1 LTSREINY
9 LIETIVSNTEPHVR
23 SGCALALACIHNSL
37 GGMAASFH
45 LKTILGIF
53 MSLCADP
60 HPLVHFWALE
70 SLKRI
75 VDSAGLTFSG
85 YVSSTIG
92 LLGQLYVLD
101 THNAE
106 TGPLASSNLE
116 VELETTAANV
126 CCVDAIINVMGPDLS
141 EMAKPRGMVLTL
153 IRQFQTESD
162 VLVLVESTRCLGNLS
177 MYAPGHM
184 EFEKYVKRLQ
194 ADLDS
199 PSPEIRNMAIG
210 GLANL
215 MRRDAEDI
223 VRAANPGL
231 EDKLW
236 DVLDQNP
243 AQETIKEIFVN
254 WLSQTGLTD
263 TAGWIQRCNA
273 VLTKAKARV
282 DNATQDE
289 KAAKKAAATD
299 LQDEEVAGF
308 AAGAG
313 TKDEETSA
321 ATSSQELMRW
331 QVRLFGMELLNSLLD
346 SVVKESAINEDIPA
360 LASLQ
365 QRVADVVR
373 VAFSAS
379 TANVVGLRILGLHI
393 IDQVLR
399 VSVEIHATI
408 PRY

>member
-1 LTSREINY
+1 
-9 LIETIVSNTEPHVR
+9 
-23 SGCALALACIHNSL
+23 
-37 GGMAASFH
+37 
-45 LKTILGIF
+45 

-60 HPLVHFWALE
+60 HPLVHFWALD
-70 SLKRI
+70 SLKRVI
-75 VDSAGLTFSG
+75 DSAGLTFSS
-85 YVSSTIG
+85 YVSSTVG

-116 VELETTAANV
+116 VDLETTAANV
-126 CCVDAIINVMGPDLS
+126 CCVDAIINVLGPDLS

-162 VLVLVESTRCLGNLS
+162 VLALVESTRCLGNLS

-184 EFEKYVKRLQ
+184 EFEQYVKRLQ

-199 PSPEIRNMAIG
+199 QSPEIRDMAIG

-223 VRAANPGL
+223 VRTANPGL
-231 EDKLW
+231 EEKLW

-243 AQETIKEIFVN
+243 AQETIREIFVN
-254 WLSQTGLTD
+254 WLSQTGLVD
-263 TAGWIQRCNA
+263 TAGWIQRCNG
-273 VLTKAKARV
+273 VLTKAKARI
-282 DNATQDE
+282 DQGSQAAA
-289 KAAKKAAATD
+289 AAKPAATTD
-299 LQDEEVAGF
+299 LQDDEVAGF

-313 TKDEETSA
+313 TKDEDTSA
-321 ATSSQELMRW
+321 STSSQELMRW
-331 QVRLFGMELLNSLLD
+331 QVRLFGIDLLNTLLD
-346 SVVKESAINEDIPA
+346 TIVKDSTINDDSPA

-399 VSVEIHATI
+399 VSGAWPLCLFSV
-408 PRY
+408 Y

>member
-1 LTSREINY
+1 
-9 LIETIVSNTEPHVR
+9 
-23 SGCALALACIHNSL
+23 
-37 GGMAASFH
+37 
-45 LKTILGIF
+45 
-53 MSLCADP
+53 
-60 HPLVHFWALE
+60 
-70 SLKRI
+70 
-75 VDSAGLTFSG
+75 
-85 YVSSTIG
+85 
-92 LLGQLYVLD
+92 
-101 THNAE
+101 
-106 TGPLASSNLE
+106 
-116 VELETTAANV
+116 
-126 CCVDAIINVMGPDLS
+126 
-141 EMAKPRGMVLTL
+141 
-153 IRQFQTESD
+153 
-162 VLVLVESTRCLGNLS
+162 

-184 EFEKYVKRLQ
+184 QFEEYVKRLQ

-199 PSPEIRNMAIG
+199 HSPEIRDMAIR

-236 DVLDQNP
+236 DILDQNP
-243 AQETIKEIFVN
+243 VQETIKEIFVN
-254 WLSQTGLTD
+254 WLSQTGMTD

-282 DNATQDE
+282 ENATQDE

-313 TKDEETSA
+313 TKDEDASA
-321 ATSSQELMRW
+321 STSSQELMRW

-360 LASLQ
+360 LTSLQ
-365 QRVADVVR
+365 QRVSDVVR

-399 VSVEIHATI
+399 VSTLLHVQ
-408 PRY
+408 Y